1 MQDVLISLQTDLA
14 SSIAIRYACQLEK
27 LVRFTMQVLHIPD
40 MDETGHSHGSGWVH
54 ETWENAIVQQ
64 AREDIAKLVQKELF
78 HYSTVEPKIIPGE
91 RDLVILEEIRQKKYD
106 FFIEGLLHSFEPD
119 RFFQKLDSELYRSLS
134 CPALLVKNLV
144 NLDRG
149 IQIVG
154 TKETVPTLLYWFFKV
169 FNKPTADPDI
179 LLCHFETSWEEAVFM
194 ENDTV
199 LISDIESDFL
209 KQGKTVGKIKTVKG
223 SPDGLALLVRDHALV
238 ISAYPQSQSDMAH
251 LLSMSPCSILF
262 CPEFKID

>member
-106 FFIEGLLHSFEPD
+106 LFIEGLLHSFEPD
-119 RFFQKLDSELYRSLS
+119 RFFQKLDSMLYRSLP

-144 NLDRG
+144 VLDRG

-154 TKETVPTLLYWFFKV
+154 TPDTIPSLLLWFFKI
-169 FNKPTADPDI
+169 FNNLPADPDI
-179 LLCHFETSWEEAVFM
+179 FCLLYTSP
-194 ENDTV
+194 
-199 LISDIESDFL
+199 
-209 KQGKTVGKIKTVKG
+209 
-223 SPDGLALLVRDHALV
+223 SPRDRQKSRMPS
-238 ISAYPQSQSDMAH
+238 SA
-251 LLSMSPCSILF
+251 
-262 CPEFKID
+262 